1 MAVKHLAPN
10 LTQSTF
16 SAEAASKREVA
27 SNGSINGKL
36 IARPAEA
43 GASAEATMLIDYDMP
58 LWRPP
63 SEANSFILQATLGCS
78 FNWCSFCSMYRTKPF
93 AVRPL
98 EQVRVEIQTMARAYP
113 GLRRVFLADGD
124 ALAAPTEHLL
134 AILESLH
141 AAFPRLE
148 RVSSYALPANL
159 LKKSVEELTRLRE
172 GGLTLLY
179 YGIETGLADLL
190 KRITKGATP
199 EAMVT
204 GLTKA
209 KQAGLRISATVIL
222 GLGGQAYWRE
232 HIDATADLVNR
243 VELDYLS
250 TLQLMIDPSIHEE
263 FHRKFREP
271 FREQDDYAL
280 LMEQARLI
288 ERLDPPVSLVF
299 RSNHASNAL
308 ALAGELPRD
317 RERLLAQ
324 LRQALAGAL
333 PLRPE
338 WLRGY

>member
-1 MAVKHLAPN
+1 
-10 LTQSTF
+10 
-16 SAEAASKREVA
+16 
-27 SNGSINGKL
+27 
-36 IARPAEA
+36 
-43 GASAEATMLIDYDMP
+43 MLIDYDLP

-63 SEANSFILQATLGCS
+63 SEADSFILQVTLGCS
-78 FNWCSFCSMYRTKPF
+78 FNRCSFCSMYRTKHF

-98 EQVRVEIQTMARAYP
+98 DDVRGEIRAMAQAYP
-113 GLRRVFLADGD
+113 GVRRVFLADGD
-124 ALAAPTEHLL
+124 ALAAPTGHLL
-134 AILESLH
+134 DVLDALR

-148 RVSSYALPANL
+148 RTSSYALPANL
-159 LKKSVEELTRLRE
+159 LKKSVDELTQIRE
-172 GGLTLLY
+172 HGLTLLY
-179 YGIETGLADLL
+179 YGVETGSAELL

-222 GLGGQAYWRE
+222 GLGGQTYWRE

-250 TLQLMIDPSIHEE
+250 TLQLMIDPAIEEE

-271 FREQDDYAL
+271 FQPQDDRAL
-280 LMEQARLI
+280 LAEQVRLI
-288 ERLDPPVSLVF
+288 ERLAPPTPLVF

-308 ALAGELPRD
+308 ALAGTLPRD
-317 RERLLAQ
+317 REALLGQ
-324 LRQALAGAL
+324 LNLALAGGL
-333 PLRPE
+333 RLRPE

>member
-1 MAVKHLAPN
+1 
-10 LTQSTF
+10 
-16 SAEAASKREVA
+16 
-27 SNGSINGKL
+27 
-36 IARPAEA
+36 
-43 GASAEATMLIDYDMP
+43 MLIDYDMP

-78 FNWCSFCSMYRTKPF
+78 FNRCSFCSMYRTKQF
-93 AVRPL
+93 AVRSL
-98 EQVRVEIQTMARAYP
+98 EPAQAEIRAMARAYP
-113 GLRRVFLADGD
+113 GVRRVFLADGD
-124 ALAAPTEHLL
+124 ALAAPTDHLL
-134 AILESLH
+134 AILESLY
-141 AAFPRLE
+141 AAFSHLE

-172 GGLTLLY
+172 SGLTLLY
-179 YGIETGLADLL
+179 YGIETGSADLL

-209 KQAGLRISATVIL
+209 KQAGLQVSATVIL
-222 GLGGQAYWRE
+222 GLGGQAYWQE

-250 TLQLMIDPSIHEE
+250 TLQLMIDASIHDE

-271 FREQDDYAL
+271 FQEQDDRAL
-280 LMEQARLI
+280 LAEQTWLI
-288 ERLDPPVSLVF
+288 ERLSPPAPLVF

-308 ALAGELPRD
+308 ALAGTLPQD

-324 LRQALAGAL
+324 LQLALAGAVR
-333 PLRPE
+333 LRPE

>member
-1 MAVKHLAPN
+1 
-10 LTQSTF
+10 
-16 SAEAASKREVA
+16 
-27 SNGSINGKL
+27 
-36 IARPAEA
+36 
-43 GASAEATMLIDYDMP
+43 MLINYDLP

-78 FNWCSFCSMYRTKPF
+78 FNHCSFCSMYRTKAF

-98 EQVRVEIQTMARAYP
+98 APVQAEIQAMARAWP
-113 GLRRVFLADGD
+113 GVRRVFLADGD
-124 ALAAPTEHLL
+124 ALAAPTDHLL
-134 AILESLH
+134 AILAALR

-148 RVSSYALPANL
+148 RTSSYALPANL
-159 LKKSVEELTRLRE
+159 LKKSVDELTQLRE
-172 GGLTLLY
+172 AGLTLLY
-179 YGIETGLADLL
+179 YGIETGSADLL

-204 GLTKA
+204 GLAKA
-209 KQAGLRISATVIL
+209 KQAGLIISATVIL

-232 HIDATADLVNR
+232 HVDATAELVNQ

-250 TLQLMIDPSIHEE
+250 TLQLMIDPSIHDE

-271 FREQDDYAL
+271 FQEQDDQAL
-280 LMEQARLI
+280 LVEQARLI
-288 ERLDPPVSLVF
+288 ERLNPPAPLTF

-324 LRQALAGAL
+324 LRLALTGAVQ
-333 PLRPE
+333 LRPE

>member
-1 MAVKHLAPN
+1 
-10 LTQSTF
+10 
-16 SAEAASKREVA
+16 
-27 SNGSINGKL
+27 
-36 IARPAEA
+36 
-43 GASAEATMLIDYDMP
+43 MLIDYDMP

-78 FNWCSFCSMYRTKPF
+78 FNRCSFCSMYRTKQF

-98 EQVRVEIQTMARAYP
+98 EPVQAEIRAMARAYP

-124 ALAAPTEHLL
+124 ALVAPTDHLL

-179 YGIETGLADLL
+179 YGIETGAADLL

-199 EAMVT
+199 EAMIA

-209 KQAGLRISATVIL
+209 KEAGLRVSATVIL
-222 GLGGQAYWRE
+222 GLGGQTYWRE
-232 HIDATADLVNR
+232 HIDATANLVNR

-250 TLQLMIDPSIHEE
+250 TLQLMIDPSIHDE

-271 FREQDDYAL
+271 FQAQDDRAL
-280 LMEQARLI
+280 LVEQARLI
-288 ERLDPPVSLVF
+288 ERLNPPKPLVF

>member
-1 MAVKHLAPN
+1 
-10 LTQSTF
+10 
-16 SAEAASKREVA
+16 
-27 SNGSINGKL
+27 
-36 IARPAEA
+36 
-43 GASAEATMLIDYDMP
+43 MLIDYDMP

-63 SEANSFILQATLGCS
+63 SEANSLILQATLGCS
-78 FNWCSFCSMYRTKPF
+78 FNRCSFCSMYRVKEF

-98 EQVRVEIQTMARAYP
+98 EAVQAEIRATARVYP
-113 GLRRVFLADGD
+113 GVRRVFLADGD
-124 ALAAPTEHLL
+124 ALAAPTDHLL
-134 AILESLH
+134 ALLEALR

-179 YGIETGLADLL
+179 YGIETGSADLL

-199 EAMVT
+199 EAMIA

-209 KQAGLRISATVIL
+209 KQAGLTLSATVIL

-232 HIDATADLVNR
+232 HIDATADLVNQ
-243 VELDYLS
+243 VGLDYLS
-250 TLQLMIDPSIHEE
+250 TLQLMLEPMIRAE

-271 FREQDDYAL
+271 FQEQDDRAL
-280 LMEQARLI
+280 LAEQARLI
-288 ERLDPPVSLVF
+288 ERLSPPAPLVF

-308 ALAGELPRD
+308 ALAGTLPQD

-324 LRQALAGAL
+324 LQLALAGGAR
-333 PLRPE
+333 LRPE

>member
-1 MAVKHLAPN
+1 
-10 LTQSTF
+10 
-16 SAEAASKREVA
+16 
-27 SNGSINGKL
+27 
-36 IARPAEA
+36 
-43 GASAEATMLIDYDMP
+43 MLIDYDMP

-78 FNWCSFCSMYRTKPF
+78 FNRCSFCLMYRTKTF

-98 EQVRVEIQTMARAYP
+98 EQVQGEIRTMAQAYP
-113 GLRRVFLADGD
+113 GVRRVFLADGD
-124 ALAAPTEHLL
+124 ALAAPTEYLRT
-134 AILESLH
+134 ILETLR
-141 AAFPRLE
+141 AVFPRLE

-159 LKKSVEELTRLRE
+159 LKKSVEDLAQLRE

-179 YGIETGLADLL
+179 YGIETGSADLL

-199 EAMVT
+199 EVMVT

-209 KQAGLRISATVIL
+209 KQAGLTLSATVIL

-232 HIDATADLVNR
+232 HIDATADLVNQ

-250 TLQLMIDPSIHEE
+250 TLQLMLDPMIEGE

-271 FREQDDYAL
+271 FQLQDDRAL
-280 LMEQARLI
+280 LEEQTRLI
-288 ERLDPPVSLVF
+288 ERLDPPTPLTF

-308 ALAGELPRD
+308 ALAGVLPRD
-317 RERLLAQ
+317 RAALLGTLATALTGRLA
-324 LRQALAGAL
+324 
-333 PLRPE
+333 LRPD